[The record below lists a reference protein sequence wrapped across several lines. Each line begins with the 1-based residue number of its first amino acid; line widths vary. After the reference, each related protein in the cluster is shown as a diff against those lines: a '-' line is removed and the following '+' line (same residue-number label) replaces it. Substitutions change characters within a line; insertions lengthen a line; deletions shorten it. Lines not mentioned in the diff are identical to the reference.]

1 MSEFTSPPFPLADAL
16 TAKTKALCQGIEQG
30 HGEIFDL
37 VTPTTAELLR
47 WWFSEDMKAS
57 RSWMNFHAGQQ
68 QAILNTIVAHEV
80 LGTPQLGAQS
90 LLQLYQT
97 EATAALLE
105 GSLATQLSSKISGK
119 TQSNHP
125 KYCLKMATGTG
136 KTWVLQALLVWQL
149 LNKNAALSAGMDDAR
164 FTRQFLIIVPG
175 LIVYERL
182 LDALCGKTVESD
194 VDGEATGKT
203 VTRDFAQSDVAQYA
217 ELFIP
222 AAHRDAVLGFVRGN
236 VCKREEIGLKTTGN
250 GVIAVCNWH
259 VLVEAEEVNDD
270 SEEDTIHADG
280 VDLDPSEVARRV
292 LPLAPGRAT
301 GNALDML
308 DKRYAR
314 GNVLAHLA
322 ALPELMVFN
331 DEAHHIHAVKNGD
344 RDAVRWQ
351 EALTTM
357 AASKK
362 SRFVQ
367 VDFSATPYVD
377 AGTAKKP
384 RKEYFPHIITDF
396 DLKTA
401 MRLGLVKSLV
411 LDKRKELAALPL
423 DFNAER
429 DPSGKTVIGLSE
441 GQRVMLRAGLHKL
454 QKLEADFAG
463 IDAKRRPKMLVVCED
478 TAVSPFVAEFVAN
491 ELNDPQAAMT
501 IDSGKK
507 AELSDKEWAVVR
519 GQLFNVDRHATPR
532 VIVSVLMLRE
542 GFDVNNICVI
552 VPLRASG
559 AQILL
564 EQTIGRGLRLMWR
577 DSDYDDIKRENR
589 ALLKANKAPKSLID
603 VLSIVEH
610 PMFNTFYADLM
621 AEGLAGETDEDDD
634 TTSGAG
640 DMMTAHLRDD
650 YAPLDFGIPFIV
662 QEEEQFTEHREID
675 ISSLPAFTAMTLAQ
689 LQTHLGKGDSFVS
702 QDLQSSTLFGDY
714 RVDGA
719 VMNVNSY
726 NDFLSRMT
734 RRISQALSQPMKG
747 NRVAQHAKIPYMQVN
762 TAQLAGWLDD
772 YIWTGLFAQ
781 AFNPLNPLNPVDT
794 TAAHENWRILL
805 LQAVQEHITKVF
817 AEALLAA
824 EQQWTHGATRVLYRQ
839 LSEVKS
845 LPMRASN
852 ALELSKSMYT
862 HTAYPT
868 HSGGLEHTMMVWAQQ
883 DSEVA
888 ALCKI
893 HEVRHDIARLRY
905 VKEDGLP
912 AFYVPDFLIRV
923 GSPSN
928 TKDEVSSTVYLV
940 ETKAQGQLSSPNVQR
955 KLKAAMAWCER
966 INGLVAEQRRHEIWY
981 YVLLGESTVKQWQS
995 GGKRCSELLSFSK
1008 LRNTWCNEQRK
1019 LV

>member
-16 TAKTKALCQGIEQG
+16 TAKTKALCIGIEQG
-30 HGEIFDL
+30 RGEIFDL

-57 RSWMNFHAGQQ
+57 RSWMNFHPGQQ

-105 GSLATQLSSKISGK
+105 GTLATQLSSKKESA
-119 TQSNHP
+119 HP

-149 LNKNAALSAGMDDAR
+149 LNKNAALAAGIDDAR

-182 LDALCGKTVESD
+182 LDALCGKTVEASD
-194 VDGEATGKT
+194 GSQVRG
-203 VTRDFAQSDVAQYA
+203 FAQSDVAQYA

-236 VCKREEIGLKTTGN
+236 VCQREEIGLKTTGN

-259 VLVEAEEVNDD
+259 VLVEADEKEDLSDD
-270 SEEDTIHADG
+270 LEAGNIHAEG
-280 VDLDPSEVARRV
+280 ADLVPSEVARRV

-308 DKRYAR
+308 DRRYAR

-331 DEAHHIHAVKNGD
+331 DEAHHIHAVKGGE

-429 DPSGKTVIGLSE
+429 DPSGKAVGLSE

-454 QKLEADFAG
+454 QKLEVDFAG
-463 IDAKRRPKMLVVCED
+463 MDAQRRPKMLVVCED
-478 TAVSPFVAEFVAN
+478 TAVSPFVEKFVED
-491 ELNDPQAAMT
+491 ELNDPQAVMT

-577 DSDYDDIKRENR
+577 DSDYDDIKHENR

-610 PMFNTFYADLM
+610 PQFNTFYADLM

-634 TTSGAG
+634 SNSGTG
-640 DMMTAHLRDD
+640 DMMTAHLRGD
-650 YAPLDFGIPFIV
+650 YAPFDFGIPFIV

-689 LQTHLGKGDSFVS
+689 LQAHLGKGDSFVS

-714 RVDGA
+714 RVNGA

-747 NRVAQHAKIPYMQVN
+747 NRVAQHAKIPYLQVN

-781 AFNPLNPLNPVDT
+781 AFNPLNAVNPVDAT
-794 TAAHENWRILL
+794 VSHENWRILL

-845 LPMRASN
+845 LPMRASH

-862 HTAYPT
+862 HTAYPA
-868 HSGGLEHTMMVWAQQ
+868 HSGGLERTLMLWAQQ
-883 DSEVA
+883 DSEVT

-893 HEVRHDIARLRY
+893 HEVRHDAARLRY

-923 GSPSN
+923 SASN
-928 TKDEVSSTVYLV
+928 PINGEASSTVYLV

-955 KLKAAMAWCER
+955 KLKAAVAWCER
-966 INGLVAEQRRHEIWY
+966 INGVAADQRRFEVWH
-981 YVLLGESTVKQWQS
+981 YVLLGENTVVQWQKDN
-995 GGKRCSELLSFSK
+995 KRCSELLAFAK
-1008 LRNTWCNEQRK
+1008 LRNTTVSTQER
-1019 LV
+1019 LI